1 VDNAIIRLLLV
12 QEGVNMKKYFS
23 KHADDIVLF
32 SVLGILVGLRFIL
45 HESITFA
52 VVIQTSILVFGIA
65 YGMKYV
71 VLMVV
76 FILKTVLNEG
86 IFNFIMF
93 AFIFIAIVGGLNGI
107 YMIASTMKNSV
118 IDSTLYGTI
127 MFAASVYLFV
137 PIKHLY
143 GQRNEDNVKDL

>member
-1 VDNAIIRLLLV
+1 
-12 QEGVNMKKYFS
+12 MKKVFI

-32 SVLGILVGLRFIL
+32 SVLGILLLIRFLVLDEVSLGIIL
-45 HESITFA
+45 
-52 VVIQTSILVFGIA
+52 QTIILIFGVA
-65 YGMKYV
+65 YGMKYG

-76 FILKTVLNEG
+76 FVLKTVLNEG

-93 AFIFIAIVGGLNGI
+93 SFIFLAVVGGI
-107 YMIASTMKNSV
+107 YGVYMQVDNIQNSA
-118 IDSTLYGTI
+118 IDPTLYGTI
-127 MFAASVYLFV
+127 MFAAGVYLFV